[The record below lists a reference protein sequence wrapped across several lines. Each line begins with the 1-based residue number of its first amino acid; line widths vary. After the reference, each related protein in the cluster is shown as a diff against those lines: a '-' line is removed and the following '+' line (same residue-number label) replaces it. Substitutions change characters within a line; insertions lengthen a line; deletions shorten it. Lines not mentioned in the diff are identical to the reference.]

1 MFSAYKALLLHLGV
15 ESLKLNKQHV
25 QHQTW
30 PGFIGLDRT

>member
-15 ESLKLNKQHV
+15 ESLKLNKHV